1 MPIML
6 RSSNCVLTGKTPA
19 EFAKLNECPL
29 DPGTFALMFFLPI
42 CAFSFKSFSAKKCS
56 IGMFPA
62 TVKLLW
68 ELLKCVLVTK
78 RNQQAFENGEKW
90 LTAWNVCI
98 CRWNF
103 QPQKQYMKILNKFRS
118 VYSNVQ

>member
-29 DPGTFALMFFLPI
+29 DPGTFAFMFFFHV
-42 CAFSFKSFSAKKCS
+42 CAFSFKSFSAKKYP

-62 TVKLLW
+62 TVNSLW
-68 ELLKCVLVTK
+68 ELLECMLVTK
-78 RNQQAFENGEKW
+78 RNQQAFEDSKKW

-98 CRWNF
+98 
-103 QPQKQYMKILNKFRS
+103 
-118 VYSNVQ
+118 